1 MNDSKLQSSIPNF
14 YFVKIMLIGL
24 SLGLISGC
32 ANQEMLNAQPALVE
46 QNTAELLSERP
57 DTTDVYYVGFAADS
71 TLKVFSNEVN
81 YAKQLLDDQFG
92 TKGRSVVLLNN
103 SKTAFEIPMA
113 TQHNLD
119 ETLRN
124 VSDVM
129 DKEEDMLFVFLSG
142 HGTFHGD
149 EYGLY
154 INYGP
159 NHKGMITPQALK
171 KSLSETDVKWKVL
184 IVSACFSGHFA
195 DEIADSH
202 TLVITASDPHNPSFG
217 CSSADEYTYFG
228 EAYFVRQLPKTLS
241 LIKAFE
247 AAKKE
252 ITEKENA
259 MGYPNSNPTMAVSQP
274 IEDKLSEI
282 NL

>member
-1 MNDSKLQSSIPNF
+1 MNDSKPLFSLSNLHF
-14 YFVKIMLIGL
+14 FKIALIVL
-24 SLGLISGC
+24 SFGLISGC
-32 ANQEMLNAQPALVE
+32 ANQEMLKAQPALVE
-46 QNTAELLSERP
+46 QNTADLLSERP

-103 SKTAFEIPMA
+103 SQTAFEIPMA
-113 TQHNLD
+113 THHNLD
-119 ETLRN
+119 ETLRS

-142 HGTFHGD
+142 HGTFDGD

-159 NHKGMITPQALK
+159 NHKGMITPLALK
-171 KSLSETDVKWKVL
+171 KSLSKTNVKWKVL
-184 IVSACFSGHFA
+184 VVSACFSGRFA
-195 DEIADSH
+195 DEIADTH
-202 TLVITASDPHNPSFG
+202 TLVITASDPNNPSFG
-217 CSSADEYTYFG
+217 CSAADEYTYFG
-228 EAYFVRQLPKTLS
+228 EAYFVSQLPKTMS

-252 ITEKENA
+252 ITEKEDA
-259 MGYPNSNPTMAVSQP
+259 MGYPNSNPTMVASQP

-282 NL
+282 NY